1 MIVAMT
7 GIAVN
12 DAIIKQLMDTIS
24 ISQLLLL
31 RGVCAVLL
39 LVFLIPLFGYRV
51 WDRRLLQGW
60 NLLRSGCDGAG
71 AVCYVIA
78 VSYTHLTLPT
88 ILLV

>member
-71 AVCYVIA
+71 AVCYVIGL
-78 VSYTHLTLPT
+78 SLIH
-88 ILLV
+88 I